1 MLNLKNI
8 VSEKREIGYVKE
20 KEKEWVNKKESAP
33 EKIWECQR
41 NREWD
46 KKADKHGKKKRDMAR
61 EKVTENV
68 IVLKSIPYSCVCVR
82 RVF

>member
-1 MLNLKNI
+1 M
-8 VSEKREIGYVKE
+8 KE
-20 KEKEWVNKKESAP
+20 KEREKEWVNKKEKQSAP

-41 NREWD
+41 NREGD
-46 KKADKHGKKKRDMAR
+46 KKVDKHGKKKRDMAR
-61 EKVTENV
+61 EKGTENV

>member
-1 MLNLKNI
+1 MW
-8 VSEKREIGYVKE
+8 KRKR
-20 KEKEWVNKKESAP
+20 EKEWVNKKEKQGAP
-33 EKIWECQR
+33 EKIWESQR

-46 KKADKHGKKKRDMAR
+46 KKADKHGKRKRVWNMPR

-68 IVLKSIPYSCVCVR
+68 IVLKSIPYFCVCVR